1 MVNKKYSVMQQ
12 DHRQPRCNVRLHSI
26 AKYISRRHHFQNL
39 LVITLSLMH
48 FFLAAR
54 CCCCCYWPFSRDIHL
69 QLSYS
74 YCVVLSYFSFV
85 SILISALVWKFI
97 ALEFVAQRV

>member
-1 MVNKKYSVMQQ
+1 MINIKYSVMQQ
-12 DHRQPRCNVRLHSI
+12 DRRQPRCNVRLHSI

-48 FFLAAR
+48 FFWL
-54 CCCCCYWPFSRDIHL
+54 H
-69 QLSYS
+69 
-74 YCVVLSYFSFV
+74 VVVVVVVVIGLFPATFIFNYPILIVSYFSFV
-85 SILISALVWKFI
+85 SILISALVWKLI